1 MTMLAPL
8 LEAFFTDRL
17 MHQRQASPNTIAAY
31 RDTFRLLLT
40 FVHARLHKSPGR
52 LALTDLDVPLI
63 ADFLN
68 HLETDR
74 QNSVRSRNAR
84 LAAIR
89 SFFHFVALQEPAHS
103 AMIERVLAIPQK
115 HFDRNL
121 IHFLDRNEIDAL
133 LAAPDQ
139 QTWLGQRDHAL
150 LLLMLITGLRVSE
163 VTRLTCD
170 SVVLGHGPHVRCLG
184 KGRKERCTPL
194 TRQGADRLKGW
205 LGIQRGKPDQPL
217 FPSLRGNGF
226 MSRDAVERML
236 KKYVAVAAR
245 KAPSLSKKNVS
256 PHTLRHTTAVHLMQ
270 AGVDRSV
277 IALWLG
283 HEHIE
288 TTQMYL
294 HADLSIKEKALSLTA
309 PYNIKRKRYRAQD
322 DLLAFLEQL

>member
-1 MTMLAPL
+1 MTRLAPL

-17 MHQRQASPNTIAAY
+17 MRQRRASPNTVAAY

-40 FVHARLHKSPGR
+40 FTQRQLRKPPGR
-52 LALTDLDVPLI
+52 LALPDLDASLI
-63 ADFLN
+63 GDFLD
-68 HLETDR
+68 HLESDR
-74 QNSVRSRNAR
+74 HNSIRSRNAR

-89 SFFHFVALQEPAHS
+89 SFFHFVAFQEPAHS

-115 HFDRNL
+115 RFDRNL
-121 IHFLDRNEIDAL
+121 IHFFEQDEIKAL

-139 QTWLGQRDHAL
+139 RTYLGQRDHAL

-184 KGRKERCTPL
+184 KGRKERCIPL
-194 TRQGADRLKGW
+194 TRQGVDVLKAW
-205 LGIQRGKPDQPL
+205 LRISRGNPDDPL
-217 FPSLRGNGF
+217 FPSLRGGF
-226 MSRDAVERML
+226 MSRDAVERL
-236 KKYVAVAAR
+236 LQKHLASAAR
-245 KAPSLSKKNVS
+245 SVSSLSNKNVS
-256 PHTLRHTTAVHLMQ
+256 PHTLRHTTAVQLMR
-270 AGVDRSV
+270 AGVDRAV

-283 HEHIE
+283 HEQIE

-294 HADLSIKEKALSLTA
+294 HADLSIKEKAIALTM
-309 PYNIKRKRYRAQD
+309 PSTTTRKRYRAPD

>member
-17 MHQRQASPNTIAAY
+17 MQQQRASSNTVAAY

-40 FVHARLHKSPGR
+40 FLQRQLRKPPGR
-52 LALTDLDVPLI
+52 LELADLAAPII

-68 HLETDR
+68 HLEVDR
-74 QNSVRSRNAR
+74 HNSVRSRNAR

-89 SFFHFVALQEPAHS
+89 AFFRFAALQEPVHS

-115 HFDRNL
+115 RFDRYL
-121 IHFLDRNEIDAL
+121 IHFLDRGEIEAL

-139 QTWLGQRDHAL
+139 HTYIGQRDHAL

-163 VTRLTCD
+163 VTSLTCS
-170 SVVLGHGPHVRCLG
+170 SVVLGHGPHVHCLG
-184 KGRKERCTPL
+184 KGRKQRCTPL
-194 TRQGADRLKGW
+194 TRQGVDTLKAW
-205 LGIQRGKPDQPL
+205 LRIRQGKAEDAL
-217 FPSLRGNGF
+217 FPSLRNGGSL
-226 MSRDAVERML
+226 SRDAVERLL
-236 KKYVAVAAR
+236 KKHVAAAAR
-245 KAPSLSKKNVS
+245 KSPGLKSKSVS

-283 HEHIE
+283 HEQIE

-294 HADLSIKEKALSLTA
+294 HADLSIKEKAIALTA
-309 PYNIKRKRYRAQD
+309 PYHAARKRYQSQD
-322 DLLAFLEQL
+322 ELLAFLERL